1 MAKKN
6 KNQINEKELFGKY
19 AQMSDEDIRKG
30 GQKNPGQGPR
40 GGGGPMSGRLFAEK
54 PKDSKGTLVRIMKY
68 LGSNKTY
75 LAILLIVVLITSVI
89 SIVSPVLSGKVI
101 DKIPL
106 QKDLVFSYSDNKLT
120 IDTSNVS
127 ESDYVIFSINDN
139 YKWKINNVDYEY
151 EAYSEDNSKNTSY
164 IKLTGNNVTICKMN
178 DETEEVL
185 NTIESNITFQES
197 YTLSVSD
204 SGKWI
209 LKNSEGKTPSEMVK
223 AYAVGSNNPNEMYW
237 LLLALLAVYIISA
250 LFNVISSIVSAK
262 LSQSTIKKLR
272 KDLFYNLV
280 YLPISYFDNN
290 SHGDIMSR
298 MSNDSATIA
307 NTISQSVTSLFS
319 SVLTIVGALAVMI
332 WYSPLLTL
340 TCFVTLALTLVTT
353 KILSKFMKKYFKLE
367 RALIGE
373 VNAQVEE
380 MVVGHKTVKAF
391 TKEEDVKNEFNLISS
406 NLKKYGFKANLYGG
420 VMGPA
425 MNIISNIGYLLVVVL
440 GALCVQ
446 YGFGR
451 GLNGAVL
458 TIGSIITFTTLAQQF
473 TRPIN
478 TIANLYAQIQTSLA
492 AAERVFKTMDEAHEI
507 NEGTIKMEDIE
518 SVGDITFENV
528 NFSYV
533 EDEPVLKDF
542 SLVIKPG
549 EKIALVGATGSGK
562 TTIVNLLMRFYDINS
577 GSIKIGGVDIRD
589 IDKNSLRSQIAIVLQ
604 DTVLFKDTVENNIK
618 YGKLDATD
626 EEIEAAAK
634 MSNSSKFISRL
645 PSKYQTM
652 LSESGGN
659 LSGGQRQLLSIGR
672 AILKDP
678 KILILDEATSS
689 VDTRTEKNIQN
700 ALAKLMEN
708 RTNVIIAHR
717 LSTIRDADK
726 IVVIDHGRIVEI
738 GRHEE
743 LLEKQGIYYNLY
755 QTQFS
760 GNAI

>member
-6 KNQINEKELFGKY
+6 VKQVHEEKLFGKY
-19 AQMSDEDIRKG
+19 AQMSEEDIRKG
-30 GQKNPGQGPR
+30 GGRGPGHGPR
-40 GGGGPMSGRLFAEK
+40 GGGGPMGGRLFGEK
-54 PKDSKGTLVRIMKY
+54 PKDRKGTLIRVMKY
-68 LGSNKTY
+68 LGSNKAY
-75 LAILLIVVLITSVI
+75 LAILLVIVFITSFI
-89 SIVSPVLSGKVI
+89 SILSPVLSGLVI
-101 DKIPL
+101 DKMPIKSEL
-106 QKDLVFSYSDNKLT
+106 TLELGKDNELFVNYKAKTKKLKFSVDQDNQWI
-120 IDTSNVS
+120 IDGTTYEVKAYEENNK
-127 ESDYVIFSINDN
+127 EFNGYVEIINDKVLIYLDDELKAETTSIYN
-139 YKWKINNVDYEY
+139 FNTAYKVSI
-151 EAYSEDNSKNTSY
+151 
-164 IKLTGNNVTICKMN
+164 
-178 DETEEVL
+178 
-185 NTIESNITFQES
+185 
-197 YTLSVSD
+197 SD
-204 SGKWI
+204 SGKWE
-209 LKNSEGKTPSEMVK
+209 LVEFVDGNWVEPDEMVK
-223 AYAVGSNNPNEMYW
+223 VYAIGAKDPNEMYVA
-237 LLLALLAVYIISA
+237 LIALLVIYILSA
-250 LFNVISSIVSAK
+250 IFNMISSIVSAK

-272 KDLFYNLV
+272 KDLFSNLV
-280 YLPISYFDNN
+280 YLPIRYFDNHP
-290 SHGDIMSR
+290 HGDIMSR

-319 SVLTIVGALAVMI
+319 SVLTIIGALAVML

-340 TCFVTLALTLVTT
+340 TCFVTLGLTLVTT
-353 KILSKFMKKYFKLE
+353 KYLSKFMKKYFKLE

-373 VNAQVEE
+373 INAQVEE

-391 TKEEDVKNEFNLISS
+391 TKEEDIIEEFNQTSS

-446 YGFGR
+446 YGFGK
-451 GLNGAVL
+451 GLNGQVL

-492 AAERVFKTMDEAHEI
+492 AAERVFKTMDETHEV
-507 NEGTIKMEDIE
+507 NEGTVKMEEIE
-518 SVGDITFENV
+518 NVGDITFENV

-533 EDEPVLKDF
+533 PDEPVLKDF
-542 SLVIKPG
+542 TLEIKPG

-562 TTIVNLLMRFYDINS
+562 TTIVNLLMRFYDIDS

-589 IDKNSLRSQIAIVLQ
+589 IEKGSLRSQIAIVLQ
-604 DTVLFKDTVENNIK
+604 DTVLFKDTVGNNIK
-618 YGKLDATD
+618 YGKLDASVED
-626 EEIEAAAK
+626 IEAAAK

-645 PSKYQTM
+645 PENYETM
-652 LSESGGN
+652 LTESGGN
-659 LSGGQRQLLSIGR
+659 LSGGQRQLLSIAR
-672 AILKDP
+672 AILADP

>member
-1 MAKKN
+1 MSKKN
-6 KNQINEKELFGKY
+6 VKQIPEEKLFGKY
-19 AQMSDEDIRKG
+19 AQMSEEDIRKG
-30 GQKNPGQGPR
+30 GNR
-40 GGGGPMSGRLFAEK
+40 GGHGRGGGPMGGRLFAEK
-54 PKDSKGTLVRIMKY
+54 PKDRKGTLLRVMKY

-75 LAILLIVVLITSVI
+75 LAVLLVIVLITSII
-89 SIVSPVLSGKVI
+89 SIISPVLSGKVI
-101 DKIPL
+101 DKMPL
-106 QKDLVFSYSDNKLT
+106 KSDLTLELDQNNKLL
-120 IDTSNVS
+120 V
-127 ESDYVIFSINDN
+127 
-139 YKWKINNVDYEY
+139 NNKE
-151 EAYSEDNSKNTSY
+151 KGH
-164 IKLTGNNVTICKMN
+164 KL
-178 DETEEVL
+178 
-185 NTIESNITFQES
+185 
-197 YTLSVSD
+197 TLSVNQDYNWVIDGVTYEVKAYEKNNDDFNGYVEIANNRVFIYLDDELKEEIPSPINFNETYKVEISD
-204 SGKWI
+204 SGKWE
-209 LKNSEGKTPSEMVK
+209 LTKKDAEGKWNTPGEMVK
-223 AYAVGSNNPNEMYW
+223 VYAVGAKDPNEMYI
-237 LLLALLAVYIISA
+237 LLVVLLIIYILSAV
-250 LFNVISSIVSAK
+250 FNMISSMVSAR

-272 KDLFYNLV
+272 KDLFSNLV
-280 YLPISYFDNN
+280 YLPIRYFDNHP
-290 SHGDIMSR
+290 HGDIMSR

-319 SVLTIVGALAVMI
+319 SILTVIGALAVML

-340 TCFVTLALTLVTT
+340 TCFVTLGLTLVTT
-353 KILSKFMKKYFKLE
+353 RILSKFMKKYFKLE

-373 VNAQVEE
+373 INAQVEE

-391 TKEEDVKNEFNLISS
+391 TKEKDIIEEFNQTSH

-425 MNIISNIGYLLVVVL
+425 MNIISNVGYLLVVVA
-440 GALCVQ
+440 GALCVR

-451 GLNGAVL
+451 GLNGQLL
-458 TIGSIITFTTLAQQF
+458 TIGSIITFTTLVQQF

-478 TIANLYAQIQTSLA
+478 AIANLYAQIQTSLA
-492 AAERVFKTMDEAHEI
+492 AAERVFKTMDEMHEI
-507 NEGTIKMEDIE
+507 NEGTIKMEEIA

-533 EDEPVLKDF
+533 PDEPVLKDF
-542 SLVIKPG
+542 TLEIKPG

-562 TTIVNLLMRFYDINS
+562 TTIVNLLMRFYDIDS

-589 IDKNSLRSQIAIVLQ
+589 IEKGSLRSQIAIVLQ

-618 YGKLDATD
+618 YGKLNAT
-626 EEIEAAAK
+626 EEELTNAAK
-634 MSNSSKFISRL
+634 MSNSSKFINRL
-645 PSKYQTM
+645 PEQYQTM
-652 LSESGGN
+652 LTESGGN
-659 LSGGQRQLLSIGR
+659 LSGGQRQLLSIAR
-672 AILKDP
+672 AVLADP

-743 LLEKQGIYYNLY
+743 LLKKQGIYYNLY

>member
-1 MAKKN
+1 MAKKSI
-6 KNQINEKELFGKY
+6 KQIPEEKLFGKY
-19 AQMSDEDIRKG
+19 AQMSEEDIRRG
-30 GQKNPGQGPR
+30 GNRGPGPR
-40 GGGGPMSGRLFAEK
+40 GGGGPMGGRLFAEK
-54 PKDSKGTLVRIMKY
+54 PKDRKGTLLRIMKY

-75 LAILLIVVLITSVI
+75 LAVLLIIVFITSII
-89 SIVSPVLSGKVI
+89 SIISPVLSGKVI
-101 DKIPL
+101 DKMPL
-106 QKDLVFSYSDNKLT
+106 KSDLTLELDENNKLLVNNKEEGEKLSFTLNQDNKWVINGILYD
-120 IDTSNVS
+120 IPAYEKNNEDFNG
-127 ESDYVIFSINDN
+127 YVEIVNNRVFIYLDDELKEEISSSINFN
-139 YKWKINNVDYEY
+139 ETYKVEI
-151 EAYSEDNSKNTSY
+151 
-164 IKLTGNNVTICKMN
+164 
-178 DETEEVL
+178 
-185 NTIESNITFQES
+185 
-197 YTLSVSD
+197 SD
-204 SGKWI
+204 SGKWE
-209 LKNSEGKTPSEMVK
+209 LTKKDTDGKWKTPDEMVK
-223 AYAVGSNNPNEMYW
+223 VYAAGAKDPNEMCI
-237 LLLALLAVYIISA
+237 LLAVLLIIYILSA
-250 LFNVISSIVSAK
+250 VFNMISSMVSAR

-272 KDLFYNLV
+272 KDLFSNLV
-280 YLPISYFDNN
+280 YLPIRYFDNHP
-290 SHGDIMSR
+290 HGDIMSR

-319 SVLTIVGALAVMI
+319 SILTVIGALAVML

-340 TCFVTLALTLVTT
+340 TCFVTLGMTLITT

-373 VNAQVEE
+373 INAQVEE

-391 TKEEDVKNEFNLISS
+391 TKEKDIIEEFDQTSH

-425 MNIISNIGYLLVVVL
+425 MNIISNVGYLLVVVA
-440 GALCVQ
+440 GALCVR

-451 GLNGAVL
+451 GLNGQLL
-458 TIGSIITFTTLAQQF
+458 TIGSIITFTTLVQQF

-478 TIANLYAQIQTSLA
+478 AIANLYAQIQTSLA
-492 AAERVFKTMDEAHEI
+492 AAERVFKTMDEMHEI
-507 NEGTIKMEDIE
+507 NEGTIKMEEIA

-533 EDEPVLKDF
+533 PDEPVLKDF
-542 SLVIKPG
+542 SLEIKPG

-562 TTIVNLLMRFYDINS
+562 TTIVNLLMRFYDIDS

-589 IDKNSLRSQIAIVLQ
+589 IEKGSLRSQIAIVLQ

-618 YGKLDATD
+618 YGKLNAT
-626 EEIEAAAK
+626 EEELANAAK
-634 MSNSSKFISRL
+634 MSNSSKFINRL
-645 PSKYQTM
+645 PEQYQTM
-652 LSESGGN
+652 LTESGGN
-659 LSGGQRQLLSIGR
+659 LSGGQRQLLSIAR
-672 AILKDP
+672 AVLADP